1 MNPGPYHH
9 LAALVRQKREEATMH
24 SNATPLKDETLTA
37 LQKEVVKAKTKHPE
51 AKLMLPA
58 LMEEVGEL
66 AKGYMEEHPVMEVKL
81 EALHCA
87 VVALRIF
94 EEGGL

>member
-1 MNPGPYHH
+1 MTINT
-9 LAALVRQKREEATMH
+9 EAKQLT
-24 SNATPLKDETLTA
+24 DQTLNA
-37 LQKEVVKAKTKHPE
+37 LQKEAVKARMKHPE

-66 AKGYMEEHPVMEVKL
+66 AKGHMEGHPVMEIKL